1 MWQRSRVYV
10 KPTKRGRGPRYE
22 PDKKK
27 GWMTEL
33 THEGAAMTNQK
44 AEAQMNQKES
54 PGDARPT
61 AVDDKY

>member
-1 MWQRSRVYV
+1 MSSQRNVGGGLDMSLI
-10 KPTKRGRGPRYE
+10 
-22 PDKKK
+22 KK

-44 AEAQMNQKES
+44 AEAQMNQKKS

>member
-1 MWQRSRVYV
+1 MSSQRNVDGGLDMSLI
-10 KPTKRGRGPRYE
+10 
-22 PDKKK
+22 KKK